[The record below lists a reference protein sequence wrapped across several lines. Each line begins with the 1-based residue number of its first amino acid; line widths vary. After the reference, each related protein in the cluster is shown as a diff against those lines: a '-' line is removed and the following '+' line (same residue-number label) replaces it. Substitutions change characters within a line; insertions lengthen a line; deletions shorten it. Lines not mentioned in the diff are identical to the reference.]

1 MSLSK
6 KGNLVIIVAGPTGVG
21 KSDVA
26 AKLCAKNSGII
37 VSADSVQAYQGV
49 DIGANK
55 PSLEE
60 RKCTPHLLVDVVSS
74 KEQYNAAE
82 WTRDAL
88 SCIELLLKKKSKD
101 TGSPETA
108 KIESDINHAKNVK
121 GYDLDS
127 TNLPVVVGGTM
138 MYLQWLVHGRPD
150 AARPSKKAVDK
161 AYSMTEKFKSN
172 ESTGWEEAVA
182 LVSSLDDVFEDR
194 IKKFAGND
202 WYRLRRTMEI
212 AYTALDE
219 DDPISI
225 DSLFSGERE
234 GGLESLD
241 YDVRCFFLCPSDR
254 MEHTSIIDERCEQ
267 MIIRGLLQ
275 ETTELEISNDL
286 PIMATKAIGY
296 RQVLEYLNRENAK
309 LKDEEA
315 FEKFLNDFTTATRRY
330 AKKQMSWFRKDKKF
344 VFIPVTLGDKDR
356 VDSAANKIQELCE
369 ISREEYEKSLLEEDA
384 DGNIPESYK
393 TRIANEQQGKKMKFY
408 KFKRYKLEKD
418 SEEFKSQLD
427 TADECTEKIMAL
439 RQSKEDSVLSMKKQR
454 LL

>member
-1 MSLSK
+1 
-6 KGNLVIIVAGPTGVG
+6 
-21 KSDVA
+21 
-26 AKLCAKNSGII
+26 
-37 VSADSVQAYQGV
+37 
-49 DIGANK
+49 
-55 PSLEE
+55 
-60 RKCTPHLLVDVVSS
+60 
-74 KEQYNAAE
+74 
-82 WTRDAL
+82 
-88 SCIELLLKKKSKD
+88 
-101 TGSPETA
+101 
-108 KIESDINHAKNVK
+108 
-121 GYDLDS
+121 
-127 TNLPVVVGGTM
+127 M

-182 LVSSLDDVFEDR
+182 HVSSLDDVFEDR

-296 RQVLEYLNRENAK
+296 RQVLEYLKRENAK

-330 AKKQMSWFRKDKKF
+330 AKKQMAWFRKDRKF

-384 DGNIPESYK
+384 EGNIPESYK
-393 TRIANEQQGKKMKFY
+393 TRLANEQQGKKMKFY

-427 TADECTEKIMAL
+427 SADECTEKIMAL
-439 RQSKEDSVLSMKKQR
+439 RQSKEDCVLSMKKQR